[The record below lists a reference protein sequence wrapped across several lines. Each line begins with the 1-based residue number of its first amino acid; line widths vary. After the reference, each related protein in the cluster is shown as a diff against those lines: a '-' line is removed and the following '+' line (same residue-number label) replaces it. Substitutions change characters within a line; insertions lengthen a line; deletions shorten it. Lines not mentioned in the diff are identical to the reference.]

1 MQQCVGGEGAE
12 VVVVQQ
18 QGVEA
23 GGHPGERGAADGG
36 DVVVTEVEEAEARQG
51 GELVRAQLLQQV
63 VAQHQALQT
72 RAAGQEVCRQPGD
85 IRYSDRTWVVKVHT
99 TTIHYTGQA

>member
-18 QGVEA
+18 QRVEA
-23 GGHPGERGAADGG
+23 GGHPGEGGAADGG

-85 IRYSDRTWVVKVHT
+85 KTL
-99 TTIHYTGQA
+99 

>member
-1 MQQCVGGEGAE
+1 MQQCVGGESAE

-23 GGHPGERGAADGG
+23 GGHPGEGGTADGG
-36 DVVVTEVEEAEARQG
+36 DVVVAEVEESEAGQR

-63 VAQHQALQT
+63 AGQHQALQP
-72 RAAGQEVCRQPGD
+72 RAARQEVCRQPGD
-85 IRYSDRTWVVKVHT
+85 KKL
-99 TTIHYTGQA
+99 